1 MASLDPV
8 VDLYNAVSIRYAVP
22 VGGENFAA
30 YAGMPQLVVAD
41 GTETFD
47 TMKDGKPESE
57 SPEAGE
63 VVWRDDTGITC
74 RRWNW
79 RQGVRTRLSVADSS
93 MWFIL
98 ESLLRAAG
106 SAARSRPDADRRL
119 GKNDAG
125 RALADRSH
133 QQRVVERTVT
143 FTLPARA
150 WPVAF

>member
-47 TMKDGKPESE
+47 TMKDGKPENE

-63 VVWRDDTGITC
+63 VVWRVRVW
-74 RRWNW
+74 RRSAS
-79 RQGVRTRLSVADSS
+79 G
-93 MWFIL
+93 
-98 ESLLRAAG
+98 AG
-106 SAARSRPDADRRL
+106 TRPDA
-119 GKNDAG
+119 
-125 RALADRSH
+125 
-133 QQRVVERTVT
+133 VEVNHRDT
-143 FTLPARA
+143 
-150 WPVAF
+150 